1 MTEPVLADV
10 LREVETLHRE
20 IKREGQEISGRWRD
34 WIGRENF
41 AASAQNFAHYLA
53 FRRRD
58 IRPLQRRLMQ
68 FGLSSLGRSE
78 SRVLP
83 TLDALLSIL
92 QAAVGGATF
101 TRGASEEFFAG
112 EARIAASAKE
122 LLGPLSPHSPVRLM
136 VTLPSEAA
144 ENAAFATRL
153 AQLGVEAVRINCA
166 HDDDNTWARM
176 IEQVDKSAERTGRRM
191 KIFMDLAGPKIRT
204 GVFRSDKGLKRVA
217 RGEELAIALPGQL
230 DRPPGAKPTI
240 ECTLAEAL
248 RAAEPGHRILI
259 DDGKLDTIVVRRESW
274 GVLVQVT
281 AGPDGK
287 GYKLKPEKG
296 VNFPD
301 TDFSIPALTGED
313 RTALRFVA
321 RHADTVEFSFV
332 QSHEDVAELQEAL
345 ARERPEDWHL
355 LGLVLK
361 IETSRAVRNLPDM
374 LVRAAGRQ
382 PSAIMIARGDLAV
395 EIGFVRLAEMQEPIL
410 WLCEAAHVP
419 VIWATQVLESYLK
432 TGVPTRGE
440 MTDAAMAARAEC
452 VMLNKG
458 PHLFEGIEQLGLLL
472 GRMSGH
478 MSKKTP
484 QLRALQSW

>member
-1 MTEPVLADV
+1 MTEPGPADV
-10 LREVETLHRE
+10 LREVESLRDELEREGRE
-20 IKREGQEISGRWRD
+20 ISDRWRD
-34 WIGRENF
+34 WIEREDF
-41 AASAQNFAHYLA
+41 AASALNFAHYLA

-58 IRPLQRRLMQ
+58 IRPLQRRMMQ
-68 FGLSSLGRSE
+68 FGLSSLGRAE

-83 TLDALLSIL
+83 TLDAVLNIL
-92 QAAVGGATF
+92 GSAVADATF
-101 TRGASEEFFAG
+101 TQVASEEFFAG
-112 EARIAASAKE
+112 EARIATSAEE

-144 ENAAFATRL
+144 DNPAFVIRL
-153 AQLGVEAVRINCA
+153 AELGVEAVRINCA

-176 IEQVDKSAERTGRRM
+176 IEQVDRTGERTGWRM

-204 GVFRSDKGLKRVA
+204 GVFRSDKGLRRVA
-217 RGEELAIALPGQL
+217 LKEELAIALPSHL
-230 DRPPGAKPTI
+230 ARTPGSMPAI

-259 DDGKLDTIVVRRESW
+259 DDGKLNTTVVRRESW
-274 GVLVQVT
+274 GVVVRVT
-281 AGPDGK
+281 AGPEK

-301 TDFSIPALTGED
+301 TDFSIHALTDDD
-313 RTALRFVA
+313 RAALRFVA
-321 RHADTVEFSFV
+321 RHADAVEFSFV

-345 ARERPEDWHL
+345 ARERPEDWHR
-355 LGLVLK
+355 LGMVLK

-374 LVRAAGRQ
+374 LVRAAGQQ
-382 PSAIMIARGDLAV
+382 PAAIMIARGDLAV
-395 EIGFVRLAEMQEPIL
+395 EIGFVRLAEMQEQIL
-410 WLCEAAHVP
+410 WLGEAAHIP

-458 PHLFEGIEQLGLLL
+458 PYLFTGIEHLDLLL

-478 MSKKTP
+478 VSKKTP

>member
-1 MTEPVLADV
+1 MTELGPADV
-10 LREVETLHRE
+10 LHEVESLHDE
-20 IKREGQEISGRWRD
+20 VEREGREISGRWRD
-34 WIGRENF
+34 WIERENF
-41 AASAQNFAHYLA
+41 AASALNFAHYLA

-58 IRPLQRRLMQ
+58 IRPLQRRMMQ
-68 FGLSSLGRSE
+68 FGLSSLGRAE

-83 TLDALLSIL
+83 TLDAVLNTLRSAVAG
-92 QAAVGGATF
+92 AAYTQV
-101 TRGASEEFFAG
+101 ASEEFFAG
-112 EARIAASAKE
+112 EARIAASAEE

-144 ENAAFATRL
+144 DNAAFVIRL
-153 AQLGVEAVRINCA
+153 AELGVEAIRINCA

-176 IEQVDKSAERTGRRM
+176 IEQVERTGERTGRRM

-217 RGEELAIALPGQL
+217 LKEELAIALPGQL
-230 DRPPGAKPTI
+230 GRTPGSTPAI

-259 DDGKLDTIVVRRESW
+259 DDGKLNTTVVRREPW
-274 GVLVQVT
+274 GVVVEVT
-281 AGPDGK
+281 AGPDEK

-301 TDFSIPALTGED
+301 TDFSIPALTDDD
-313 RTALRFVA
+313 RVALRFVA
-321 RHADTVEFSFV
+321 RHADAVEFSFV

-345 ARERPEDWHL
+345 ARERPEDWPR
-355 LGLVLK
+355 LGMVLK
-361 IETSRAVRNLPDM
+361 IETLRAVRNLPDM

-382 PSAIMIARGDLAV
+382 PAAIMIARGDLAV
-395 EIGFVRLAEMQEPIL
+395 EIGFVRLAEMQEEIL
-410 WLCEAAHVP
+410 WLGEAAHVP

-458 PHLFEGIEQLGLLL
+458 PYLFEGIEHLDLLL

-478 MSKKTP
+478 ISKKTP
-484 QLRALQSW
+484 QLRPLLSW